1 MVEYEEK
8 NGNVNILREVYK
20 YELIKE
26 SLKDFGILEVV
37 KIMVDC
43 E

>member
-1 MVEYEEK
+1 MVVNREK
-8 NGNVNILREVYK
+8 DGNVNILREVYK

-26 SLKDFGILEVV
+26 SLKDFGIMEVV